1 MQTIQTPIDYEGAI
15 ATLIRDLPTER
26 AAQLYDFAR
35 FLQAESRSGVEFPFA
50 ENGDADLSEDDLVA
64 EDVAWEKSLARH
76 ADRFAALKAQA
87 KADVKA
93 KKAVPMFGKHDE
105 YDRLLG

>member
-15 ATLIRDLPTER
+15 ATLIRDLPTDGSATLR
-26 AAQLYDFAR
+26 FAALFTGR
-35 FLQAESRSGVEFPFA
+35 IPIWVESPLQKMGTTM
-50 ENGDADLSEDDLVA
+50 LSEEDLAA
-64 EDVAWEKSLARH
+64 EDVAWEKSLALH

-87 KADVKA
+87 KADVEA